1 MDLILWRH
9 AEAENSWPDEARHL
23 TTKGKDQ
30 AARLGRWLRDRL
42 PSYRLLSS
50 PAARAVETAQGLDTV
65 LDLMP
70 ELYGGASVMDVLEC
84 AGWPRAERTVILVGH
99 QPLLGEIAAYLMTR
113 RTESWPVK
121 KGAIWWFR
129 CQETGHG
136 IQTELLASV
145 SPKLA

>member
-1 MDLILWRH
+1 MDVILWRH
-9 AEAENSWPDEARHL
+9 AEAEDGGPDESRHL
-23 TTKGKDQ
+23 TRKGKDQ
-30 AARLGRWLRDRL
+30 AARVGRWLRDRV

-50 PAARAVETAQGLDTV
+50 PAARAVETAEGLDPV
-65 LDLMP
+65 PELLP
-70 ELYGGASVMDVLEC
+70 ELYAGASVLDVLEG

-113 RTESWPVK
+113 RTECWPVK

-129 CQETGHG
+129 CEETGHG
-136 IQTELLASV
+136 VQTELLASV

>member
-9 AEAENSWPDEARHL
+9 AEAENTWPDEARHL
-23 TTKGKDQ
+23 TRKGTDQ
-30 AARLGRWLRDRL
+30 AARVGRWLRDRV

-50 PAARAVETAQGLDTV
+50 PAARAMETAQGLDPAAE
-65 LDLMP
+65 LLP
-70 ELYGGASVMDVLEC
+70 ELYAGASVMDVLEC
-84 AGWPRAERTVILVGH
+84 AGWPRAEGTIILVGH

-129 CQETGHG
+129 CAETGRG
-136 IQTELLASV
+136 VQAELVAVV
-145 SPKLA
+145 SPKLV

>member
-9 AEAENSWPDEARHL
+9 AEAENTWPDETRHL
-23 TTKGKDQ
+23 TAKGRDQ
-30 AARLGRWLRDRL
+30 AARVGRWLRDRV

-50 PAARAVETAQGLDTV
+50 PAARAVETAQGLDPTPK
-65 LDLMP
+65 LLS

-84 AGWPRAERTVILVGH
+84 AGWPRAEGSVILVGH
-99 QPLLGEIAAYLMTR
+99 QPLLGEIAAHLMTR

>member
-9 AEAENSWPDEARHL
+9 AEAENTSPDEARHL
-23 TTKGKDQ
+23 THKGKEQ
-30 AARLGRWLRDRL
+30 AARVGRWLRDRV

-50 PAARAVETAQGLDTV
+50 PAARATETAEGLAPAPEI
-65 LDLMP
+65 LP
-70 ELYGGASVMDVLEC
+70 ELYAGAAVMEVLEH
-84 AGWPRAERTVILVGH
+84 AGWPRAGGTVILVGH
-99 QPLLGEIAAYLMTR
+99 QPLLGEVAAYLMTR

-129 CQETGHG
+129 CEETGRG
-136 IQTELLASV
+136 IQTELLAAV